1 MTPVEDLRSAAVL
14 LRRLAKEAPKGPWSV
29 EYFGDRG
36 YPQRI
41 TNAQATLIAN
51 TYEGGSGLR
60 PIPEYIRL
68 MHPLVG
74 LAVAELLEHIA
85 DDLDDDG
92 GHEVSAT
99 LRGAIVDNYGSLRS
113 DWTAALALARLI
125 LGEPLPVPD
134 GFRPVETVHLPVLGG
149 EPS

>member
-1 MTPVEDLRSAAVL
+1 MTPAAELRSAAVL
-14 LRRLAKEAPKGPWSV
+14 LRQRATAAPKGPWAV

-41 TNAQATLIAN
+41 TNAQATLIA
-51 TYEGGSGLR
+51 TTHEGGTGLR

-74 LAVAELLEHIA
+74 LALAELLEHIA
-85 DDLDDDG
+85 DDMDDDRAEEAQIQG
-92 GHEVSAT
+92 GPKAVRTGFPAANW
-99 LRGAIVDNYGSLRS
+99 RW

-125 LGEPLPVPD
+125 LA
-134 GFRPVETVHLPVLGG
+134 GG
-149 EPS
+149 GS